1 MEVAREDRVKMPSR
15 PEWGLGQV
23 IQDPAAGKVCVL
35 FREVGEKVLSLKHAK
50 IVCVE
55 GEEARDV
62 WLDSLNLD
70 PDTAGTRYLGPQ
82 NAMEAF
88 QEKFPGGFQGASYL
102 EEERAPKLAAQEL
115 AVKLL
120 DAPVL
125 GALLDQGDFEK
136 VGAAALRVM
145 GKTNLVFPSDRL
157 VLSKALKL
165 PDNPERFARGLH
177 DQLYGDDTPDVRFK
191 RFADVLS
198 AMGAARWTLVTYF
211 PFIRFPAEY
220 MVVKPSLTQAAAAL
234 CRFDLA
240 YRPGPNRATY
250 GRVLAFAGV
259 LRETLS
265 ELEPVDMF
273 DIQAFMW
280 CLAGLKG

>member
-35 FREVGEKVLSLKHAK
+35 FREVGEKILSLKHAK

-62 WLDSLNLD
+62 WLDSMNLD
-70 PDTAGTRYLGPQ
+70 PITAGTRYLGPQ
-82 NAMEAF
+82 SAMEAF
-88 QEKFPGGFQGASYL
+88 QAKFPGGFQGTTYL
-102 EEERAPKLAAQEL
+102 EEERAPKVAAHEL
-115 AVKLL
+115 AIELL
-120 DAPVL
+120 DEPAL
-125 GALLDQGDFEK
+125 GSLLDDGAFEK
-136 VGAAALRVM
+136 VGAAALRVI

-157 VLSKALKL
+157 ALSKALKL
-165 PDNPERFARGLH
+165 PGNPELFARGLR
-177 DQLYGDDTPDVRFK
+177 DQLYGDDDPDVRFK
-191 RFADVLS
+191 RFGDVLS
-198 AMGAARWTLVTYF
+198 SMKAARWTLVTYF
-211 PFIRFPAEY
+211 PFIRFPSDY
-220 MVVKPSLTQAAAAL
+220 MVVKPSLTQASATL

-240 YRPGPNRATY
+240 FRPEPNRATY
-250 GRVLAFAGV
+250 GRVLAFAGT
-259 LRETLS
+259 LRETFS

-273 DIQAFMW
+273 DIQALMW